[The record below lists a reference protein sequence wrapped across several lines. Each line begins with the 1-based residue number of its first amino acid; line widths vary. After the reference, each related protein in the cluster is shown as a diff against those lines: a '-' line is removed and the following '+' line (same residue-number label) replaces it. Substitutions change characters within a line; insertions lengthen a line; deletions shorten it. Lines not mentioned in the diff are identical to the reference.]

1 MIQVEASPYFLPV
14 DCSPLIYKVPPPE
27 GGPSKGTDHII
38 RTNALT
44 ISENITLDAS
54 ENGMTAGP
62 VTIASSYTVT
72 VTSGSTWTIV

>member
-1 MIQVEASPYFLPV
+1 MSGTVGSNVARSSGIVAAAEG
-14 DCSPLIYKVPPPE
+14 

-38 RTNALT
+38 KTNALT
-44 ISENITLDAS
+44 IAENITLAAT

-62 VTIASSYTVT
+62 VTINSGYTVT

>member
-1 MIQVEASPYFLPV
+1 MSGTVGSNVARSSGIVAAAEG
-14 DCSPLIYKVPPPE
+14 

-44 ISENITLDAS
+44 ISENITIDAT

-72 VTSGSTWTIV
+72 VASGATWSIV

>member
-1 MIQVEASPYFLPV
+1 MSGIVGSNVTRSSGIIATAEG
-14 DCSPLIYKVPPPE
+14 

-44 ISENITLDAS
+44 ISENITLDAT

>member
-1 MIQVEASPYFLPV
+1 MSGTVGSNVARSSGIVAAAEG
-14 DCSPLIYKVPPPE
+14 

-44 ISENITLDAS
+44 IAENITLAAT

-62 VTIASSYTVT
+62 VTINDGYTVT
-72 VTSGSTWTIV
+72 VSSGATWTIV